1 MLHGCNSRTE
11 DVQAEPLD
19 PADVEPEPLE
29 DQRYSVGSKCRFRYN
44 DGRWYDGRIIGLEET
59 NSAKVSFLRPTYENM
74 LVGTIF

>member
-1 MLHGCNSRTE
+1 MLHGCSSRTK

-29 DQRYSVGSKCRFRYN
+29 DQRYPVGSKCRFRYN

-59 NSAKVSFLRPTYENM
+59 DSAKVSFLRPTSENM